1 MNVNLQNIFII
12 VPVRL
17 SQSTYRVDEDDGS
30 LMILIS
36 LSQSSAESIMVTANT
51 SDITGNGMCVVIN
64 VQNVSTML

>member
-1 MNVNLQNIFII
+1 ML
-12 VPVRL
+12 VRL

-51 SDITGNGMCVVIN
+51 SDITANGIYVVIN